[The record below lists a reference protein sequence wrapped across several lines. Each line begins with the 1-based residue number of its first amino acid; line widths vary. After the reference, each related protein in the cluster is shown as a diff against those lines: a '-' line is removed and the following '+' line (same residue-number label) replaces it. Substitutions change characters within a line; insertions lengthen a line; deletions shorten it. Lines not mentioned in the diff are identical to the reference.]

1 MSLGLAMSKIAEHTS
16 TLDFLSG
23 EIASAEGDSVKAA
36 GAKDGGA
43 STKAVVSRLQYLK
56 TLYGMIKDF
65 IEFWKDVIKS
75 VLALLKMF
83 TELAQ
88 GSR

>member
-1 MSLGLAMSKIAEHTS
+1 MSLSEAASRIAQHTS
-16 TLDFLSG
+16 TLEFISSQ
-23 EIASAEGDSVKAA
+23 IATTEGDAIKAA
-36 GAKDGGA
+36 GTKDGGA